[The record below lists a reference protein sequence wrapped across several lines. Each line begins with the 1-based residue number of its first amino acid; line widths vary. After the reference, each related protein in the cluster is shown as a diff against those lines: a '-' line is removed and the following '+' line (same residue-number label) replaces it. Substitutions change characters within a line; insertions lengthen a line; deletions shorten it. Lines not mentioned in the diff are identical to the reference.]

1 MRETALL
8 LAALALPVAAGA
20 QDWRG
25 PAAIEVQVEDAKGRN
40 LGGAEVLLVYLS
52 PDGGGSLPSVL
63 TGADGRVT
71 IGGLAA
77 GRWSAEI
84 RHSGHMS
91 YRAELGISVDGKP
104 SVQSASHVM
113 APGATSTMKV
123 KFSRGR
129 AGASAPAAAAPPSPV
144 PPPVAERTPVKET
157 RSPAATTPPTAAPVP
172 PAAAPLPVAA
182 AEKAPVKELPP
193 GAPAAPAPRP
203 SPTPAAAKPASPAVP
218 AAPVPAATAE
228 RAPVKAVPPVP
239 TVAPT
244 PAPVPA
250 PAATEVPAKELPPV
264 PSVASAP
271 APMPAPVAAKAPAK
285 ELPPVPAVAPS
296 PASAAPAPVPTAPPG
311 PAPAP
316 VPAVIKEKAPAK
328 ELPAVA
334 PVAPA
339 PAPAAAPPT
348 VAPAPAK
355 APAPFAPSAAPSA
368 APVVATVVAPVAAPP
383 SAPPGA
389 PARARLCVEC
399 PPGESAAW
407 GEAAID
413 GGATA
418 GCPADLAARMKSV
431 ELSAVAELSAGLA
444 ASGAGCRVI
453 AVELPAGA
461 RFTGF
466 RYEAQSA
473 GVAADCLP
481 GRGCPAGGCRFPI
494 EPVLRVEGNRTTLL
508 VAFESTAPD
517 LRRAVVAGYSTYNK
531 R

>member
-1 MRETALL
+1 MRKTALL
-8 LAALALPVAAGA
+8 LAALALPAAAGA

-77 GRWSAEI
+77 GRWSAEV

-91 YRAELGISVDGKP
+91 YRAELGISADGKP

-129 AGASAPAAAAPPSPV
+129 GAAPAPAPP
-144 PPPVAERTPVKET
+144 ALVKEA
-157 RSPAATTPPTAAPVP
+157 RPLAPTPPTPPTPAPPAPVP
-172 PAAAPLPVAA
+172 APMPVAA

-203 SPTPAAAKPASPAVP
+203 SPTPAAANPASPAVP
-218 AAPVPAATAE
+218 ASPVPAATAE
-228 RAPVKAVPPVP
+228 KAPVKAVPPVP

-244 PAPVPA
+244 PAPMPA
-250 PAATEVPAKELPPV
+250 PAAAKAPVKELPPV
-264 PSVASAP
+264 PPVASAP
-271 APMPAPVAAKAPAK
+271 APMPAPAAAKAPVK
-285 ELPPVPAVAPS
+285 ELPPVPAGAPS
-296 PASAAPAPVPTAPPG
+296 PASVAPAPVRAPAAPVVQPLPPPAKPTPPPVAPLPAETKVPAPAA

-316 VPAVIKEKAPAK
+316 VP
-328 ELPAVA
+328 VA
-334 PVAPA
+334 AATPVAPA
-339 PAPAAAPPT
+339 VPAAPAAPA
-348 VAPAPAK
+348 APA
-355 APAPFAPSAAPSA
+355 
-368 APVVATVVAPVAAPP
+368 V
-383 SAPPGA
+383 G
-389 PARARLCVEC
+389 RARLCVEC

-461 RFTGF
+461 RFTGY